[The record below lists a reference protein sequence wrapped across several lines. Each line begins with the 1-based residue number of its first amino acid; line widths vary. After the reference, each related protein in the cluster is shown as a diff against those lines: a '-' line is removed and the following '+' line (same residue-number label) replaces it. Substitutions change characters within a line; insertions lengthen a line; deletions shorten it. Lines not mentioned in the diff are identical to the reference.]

1 MKRVAILKGD
11 KPITKSS
18 AVRMADALNE
28 QGLDE
33 YRIHAYRDLVILGE
47 SDGGVEVYDTTGG
60 IPFVDYDLVY
70 LRDFKLFDHE
80 LNALALYL
88 HNHKV
93 PFINTEALQFSHRT
107 KLTQNMQFIAAGL
120 PVPRWAYCHP
130 SRMDEVRKKHSF
142 SFPLILKSITGSNGW
157 DNYMA
162 KDEAEFATIVKKIG
176 DGKFIM
182 QSFVPNDFDMRIITF
197 NDQIVCAYRRVRQSS
212 EGHLNNV
219 EAGARRELFEP
230 DDELT
235 RLAIQATK
243 CIDRET
249 AGIDIIQNSKT
260 GEYAI
265 LEANLNVGMADIN
278 DGVPEAY
285 YNKLSKLFH
294 YYLAEL

>member
-1 MKRVAILKGD
+1 
-11 KPITKSS
+11 
-18 AVRMADALNE
+18 
-28 QGLDE
+28 
-33 YRIHAYRDLVILGE
+33 
-47 SDGGVEVYDTTGG
+47 
-60 IPFVDYDLVY
+60 
-70 LRDFKLFDHE
+70 
-80 LNALALYL
+80 
-88 HNHKV
+88 
-93 PFINTEALQFSHRT
+93 
-107 KLTQNMQFIAAGL
+107 
-120 PVPRWAYCHP
+120 
-130 SRMDEVRKKHSF
+130 
-142 SFPLILKSITGSNGW
+142 
-157 DNYMA
+157 
-162 KDEAEFATIVKKIG
+162 
-176 DGKFIM
+176 
-182 QSFVPNDFDMRIITF
+182 
-197 NDQIVCAYRRVRQSS
+197 VRQSS